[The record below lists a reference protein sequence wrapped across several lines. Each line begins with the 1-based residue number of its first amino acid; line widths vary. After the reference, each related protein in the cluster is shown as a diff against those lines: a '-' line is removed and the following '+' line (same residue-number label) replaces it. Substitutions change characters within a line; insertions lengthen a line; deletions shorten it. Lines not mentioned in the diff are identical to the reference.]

1 MDDNGHVLNSG
12 WARDD
17 LFIYERSK
25 IKSGPLR
32 IKEWDY
38 WEVFNDRYALILNIF
53 DIGFAGVAQFSLND
67 FSAKK
72 PKEIFLIKPLTRGS
86 VGHPGTWKYDAPL
99 VFEKKGN
106 RMEFDR
112 RGDDII
118 LKVNFPKKEIF
129 GEINLYKDPRMDT
142 MTNLIPFHD
151 PRQFVYAIKIMCM
164 PATGTLRIGDRKY
177 DFNASNNSWGILDWT
192 RAVFPYRNQWKWC
205 IASGKVDGV
214 NFGFNID
221 YGFGRESNKS
231 MIIYD
236 GRGHHLKSAE
246 YQHDWKNLHRSLPI
260 TSADGRVNLVL
271 KPKKIE
277 KTGANLGFLE
287 MRGIKTYGYFTG
299 EMVLDDGRKVEI
311 KEADKLFGW
320 AEEFFQKW

>member
-1 MDDNGHVLNSG
+1 M
-12 WARDD
+12 
-17 LFIYERSK
+17 
-25 IKSGPLR
+25 
-32 IKEWDY
+32 
-38 WEVFNDRYALILNIF
+38 
-53 DIGFAGVAQFSLND
+53 
-67 FSAKK
+67 
-72 PKEIFLIKPLTRGS
+72 
-86 VGHPGTWKYDAPL
+86 
-99 VFEKKGN
+99 
-106 RMEFDR
+106 
-112 RGDDII
+112 
-118 LKVNFPKKEIF
+118 
-129 GEINLYKDPRMDT
+129 
-142 MTNLIPFHD
+142 
-151 PRQFVYAIKIMCM
+151 
-164 PATGTLRIGDRKY
+164 
-177 DFNASNNSWGILDWT
+177 
-192 RAVFPYRNQWKWC
+192 
-205 IASGKVDGV
+205 